1 MEHLISKI
9 ADISKREN
17 CSIFLGMGL
26 ILSMKNKEIKEIKNM
41 EVMYMNAGDKNIAVR
56 KVYAKADGVAY
67 AESTFKTK
75 LTPDELEDAFYKG
88 MVVIDAAG
96 VAYRPISCKVAS
108 KVVTVTY
115 ATTDTT
121 PTAAKLATV
130 KAE

>member
-1 MEHLISKI
+1 
-9 ADISKREN
+9 
-17 CSIFLGMGL
+17 
-26 ILSMKNKEIKEIKNM
+26 M

-56 KVYAKADGVAY
+56 KVYAKADGIAY
-67 AESTFKTK
+67 VESTFKTK

-88 MVVIDAAG
+88 MVVIDDAG
-96 VAYRPISCKVAS
+96 VAYRPISCKVAA

-115 ATTDTT
+115 ATTDTTPDTT

>member
-1 MEHLISKI
+1 
-9 ADISKREN
+9 
-17 CSIFLGMGL
+17 
-26 ILSMKNKEIKEIKNM
+26 M
-41 EVMYMNAGDKNIAVR
+41 EVMYMNAGDKNVAVR

-67 AESTFKTK
+67 GEPAFKTK
-75 LTPDELEDAFYKG
+75 LTPEELEDAFYKG
-88 MVVIDAAG
+88 MVVVDAAG
-96 VAYRPISCKVAS
+96 VVYRPISCKVAA

>member
-1 MEHLISKI
+1 
-9 ADISKREN
+9 
-17 CSIFLGMGL
+17 
-26 ILSMKNKEIKEIKNM
+26 M
-41 EVMYMNAGDKNIAVR
+41 EVMYMNAGDKNVAVR

-67 AESTFKTK
+67 VEPTFKTK
-75 LTPDELEDAFYKG
+75 LTPEELAESWDNGSGGVSAS
-88 MVVIDAAG
+88 V
-96 VAYRPISCKVAS
+96 VAYRGIRCTVSA

>member
-1 MEHLISKI
+1 
-9 ADISKREN
+9 
-17 CSIFLGMGL
+17 
-26 ILSMKNKEIKEIKNM
+26 M
-41 EVMYMNAGDKNIAVR
+41 EVMYMNAGDKNVAVR

-75 LTPDELEDAFYKG
+75 LTPDELEDAFFKG
-88 MVVIDAAG
+88 MIVIDAAG
-96 VAYRPISCKVAS
+96 VAYHPISCKVAS

>member
-1 MEHLISKI
+1 
-9 ADISKREN
+9 
-17 CSIFLGMGL
+17 
-26 ILSMKNKEIKEIKNM
+26 M

-56 KVYAKADGVAY
+56 KVYTKADGVADGVAY

-96 VAYRPISCKVAS
+96 VAYRPISCKVDS

>member
-1 MEHLISKI
+1 
-9 ADISKREN
+9 
-17 CSIFLGMGL
+17 
-26 ILSMKNKEIKEIKNM
+26 M

-88 MVVIDAAG
+88 MVVIDTTRA
-96 VAYRPISCKVAS
+96 VYHPISCKVAS

-121 PTAAKLATV
+121 TSTAAKLATV

>member
-1 MEHLISKI
+1 
-9 ADISKREN
+9 
-17 CSIFLGMGL
+17 
-26 ILSMKNKEIKEIKNM
+26 M
-41 EVMYMNAGDKNIAVR
+41 EVMYMNAGDKNVAVR

-75 LTPDELEDAFYKG
+75 LTPDELEDAFFKG
-88 MVVIDAAG
+88 MVVIDAAAG
-96 VAYRPISCKVAS
+96 VAYHPISCKVAS

-121 PTAAKLATV
+121 PTSTSAKLATV

>member
-1 MEHLISKI
+1 
-9 ADISKREN
+9 
-17 CSIFLGMGL
+17 
-26 ILSMKNKEIKEIKNM
+26 M

-56 KVYAKADGVAY
+56 KVYANADGVAY

-88 MVVIDAAG
+88 MVVIDTAD
-96 VAYRPISCKVAS
+96 VAYRPISCKVAP

-115 ATTDTT
+115 ATTDATT
-121 PTAAKLATV
+121 DTTSTAAKLTTV

>member
-1 MEHLISKI
+1 
-9 ADISKREN
+9 
-17 CSIFLGMGL
+17 
-26 ILSMKNKEIKEIKNM
+26 M

-56 KVYAKADGVAY
+56 KVYTKADGVAY

-75 LTPDELEDAFYKG
+75 LTPDKLEDAFYKG
-88 MVVIDAAG
+88 MVVVDVGAG
-96 VAYRPISCKVAS
+96 VAYRPISCKVAA

-121 PTAAKLATV
+121 STAAKLTTV

>member
-1 MEHLISKI
+1 
-9 ADISKREN
+9 
-17 CSIFLGMGL
+17 
-26 ILSMKNKEIKEIKNM
+26 M

-75 LTPDELEDAFYKG
+75 LTPDELEDAIYKG